1 MLKSE
6 AKSAQS
12 RKKTSSNGNL
22 VLDSVR
28 KKKRKVIFKKKKKNV
43 KSPEIQYEN
52 LLYRLNELRIC
63 RGLCVAIGL

>member
-28 KKKRKVIFKKKKKNV
+28 KKMTVDIKKKKK
-43 KSPEIQYEN
+43 KKM
-52 LLYRLNELRIC
+52 
-63 RGLCVAIGL
+63 

>member
-28 KKKRKVIFKKKKKNV
+28 KKKKKKGD
-43 KSPEIQYEN
+43 I
-52 LLYRLNELRIC
+52 
-63 RGLCVAIGL
+63 

>member
-28 KKKRKVIFKKKKKNV
+28 KKKRNVILKKKKNV

>member
-28 KKKRKVIFKKKKKNV
+28 KKKRKVILKKKKNV

>member
-28 KKKRKVIFKKKKKNV
+28 KKKRKVILKKKKNV

-63 RGLCVAIGL
+63 RGLGVAIGL